1 MHVACNL
8 KLDFFKLNYVCN
20 NMFPNACVNK
30 VQATH
35 YIYRPPWFEIIFCLD
50 WFFFLVKSISD
61 FFHHTPSSDSEKQH
75 PIPAPFMYIIK
86 NSLWYWVVSPA
97 KTGIWSGT
105 NSLTWSMT
113 ASKAAAKALATF
125 ASFPTSTASPDL
137 HLLSAEESQLYIRS

>member
-1 MHVACNL
+1 MYATICFPMHVLTKFNPHICTLHTYTGRLDL
-8 KLDFFKLNYVCN
+8 KSFFVWIDFL
-20 NMFPNACVNK
+20 
-30 VQATH
+30 
-35 YIYRPPWFEIIFCLD
+35 
-50 WFFFLVKSISD
+50 LVKSISD

-75 PIPAPFMYIIK
+75 PIPAPFMYITK
-86 NSLWYWVVSPA
+86 NSLWYWVLVSPA

>member
-1 MHVACNL
+1 MYATICFPMHVLTKFKPHITYTGRLGL
-8 KLDFFKLNYVCN
+8 KSFFVW
-20 NMFPNACVNK
+20 
-30 VQATH
+30 
-35 YIYRPPWFEIIFCLD
+35 ID
-50 WFFFLVKSISD
+50 FFLVKSISD

-113 ASKAAAKALATF
+113 ASKAAAAKALATF